1 MRAGVSLSGLKP
13 PTGCQ
18 EGFDAGS
25 GARVLH
31 AVEYSNAKTVRV
43 FHSKAAKVALEY
55 WGAEK
60 AFEFSRFPV
69 DGAEFQLAF
78 QIKLIAEYEAMH
90 PPTSQH
96 RTGRWA
102 GRSMS
107 GTEKLASSRPVTV
120 FRCAGLFF
128 LDPRTYQAFA

>member
-1 MRAGVSLSGLKP
+1 MHEPFTPWNTRTQKP
-13 PTGCQ
+13 FEFSTP
-18 EGFDAGS
+18 
-25 GARVLH
+25 RRL
-31 AVEYSNAKTVRV
+31 
-43 FHSKAAKVALEY
+43 SKAARVALEY

-60 AFEFSRFPV
+60 AFEFSSFPV

-102 GRSMS
+102 GRSRS

-128 LDPRTYQAFA
+128 FRPTHLSSFCLKEFET